1 MRIQSNFLERL
12 AASRTSGNPAACGTR
27 PALLPSARWV
37 VPGGAR
43 LRTPPHASPL
53 TKNRYPAPLRQ
64 LYSRLS
70 DQVSPRSRA
79 AARRTGNKEKPVQM
93 MFKKSTFQMTYAKEI
108 LNKILVL
115 PYVGK
120 ELNMLPDENT
130 DLKMV
135 EKELS
140 YERLIEWTKPDNM
153 HEREM
158 EVFLPKFKLEE
169 TYNMEDVLRSMD
181 MVDALEQDR
190 ADLKDLY
197 LSKVMHKSFV
207 EVNEEGTEA
216 AAATTP
222 KRVLCCAS
230 YSLRFCADH
239 PFLFF
244 IQHSKTNG
252 ILFCRRFSSP

>member
-1 MRIQSNFLERL
+1 MVKAHYRFLTENSQ
-12 AASRTSGNPAACGTR
+12 AVAVFTRTEIGRFA
-27 PALLPSARWV
+27 
-37 VPGGAR
+37 
-43 LRTPPHASPL
+43 H
-53 TKNRYPAPLRQ
+53 
-64 LYSRLS
+64 
-70 DQVSPRSRA
+70 
-79 AARRTGNKEKPVQM
+79 NKEKPVQM

-115 PYVGK
+115 SYVGK

-158 EVFLPKFKLEE
+158 EVFLPRFKLEE
-169 TYNMEDVLRSMD
+169 TYNMEDVLRSMGV
-181 MVDALEQDR
+181 VDALEQDR

-207 EVNEEGTEA
+207 EVREEGTEA

-252 ILFCRRFSSP
+252 ILFCRRFSFP